1 MSPRIL
7 HRLVGIIVVVISA
20 VQFLATV
27 QPTVPFWDPGEL
39 SAAAYL
45 LQVPHPP
52 GGPLF
57 SLVGRIFYILPIPGN
72 LGLKVNLMSVCA
84 SIATVCFLYLIAVKL
99 IENLRGGPTT
109 SITDAL
115 GTYLSAA
122 IGALALSFCDSF
134 WFNGVESNYFAAS
147 TLLFSIM
154 IWFML
159 KWNEQADQPMSDRY
173 LLMIAYLA
181 GLSAGVHLM
190 SVPAIFA
197 AVMIV
202 VFRRYATNKKSC
214 KISTYVFLLHIAVL
228 LIVTY
233 GMWSSLTSIQPPSI
247 EDAQA
252 YDQRFVGVMAA
263 VSLVIMGLFR
273 KWVFRKDSIYLAL
286 LVAGIALGIAYPG
299 VIKKLPQLIHLLAA
313 DDSTMGGV
321 ILLAVVA
328 AFGALAFWARRR
340 KHTLV
345 HLFAFGVLLMILGYS
360 TYTMILIRAN
370 KHTPMNENEP
380 RTFSALLTYLN
391 REQYGDFPI
400 FKRRWSPEVDR
411 QRTFREYTTDFDFFW
426 RYQMHHMFTRYLLF
440 NYAGRTSRD
449 QDADWSAAQLFGIPL
464 LIGLFGLYT
473 HFRRNWQMATVFLIL
488 FVIMGFLIAFYQNQ
502 QEPQPRE
509 RDYFY
514 GGAYFVFAVWI
525 ALGINGLIELVRNIF
540 RTPRLASIGMTAV
553 VLLGAVFIP
562 FRMAWTNWYTH
573 DRSKNWSAWET
584 AYNLLQTCDKDG
596 ILITNGDNDTFPLW
610 FLQDVEGIRRD
621 VRVICLSLANVNW
634 YVQQLKNPPYY
645 PEAKAVPLSISDSR
659 IATIQPAL
667 WDPQIVTVTVPK
679 EVYSD
684 FGITDTAIT
693 NKGKIEWRMQ
703 NTLDFGNAKAIRV
716 QDIVVLDVIRTNQ
729 WKRPIYFAVTGAPDS
744 RIGLD
749 EYLKNCGF
757 AYRLTPAKATQ
768 RDVGVDEPTL
778 AANVM
783 HEPEGYSQKPQ
794 YGFKLRTIADTT
806 VFLDDNEIRLLFGVR
821 SAFRSLA
828 YYYIQA
834 QHDPQ
839 KAALVIDRL
848 QQVMP
853 PSRMAAPIEESVDFA
868 AIYLRNGQSD
878 KFNGIADRVEQQFAG
893 MSPQSLAA
901 DPYAFGAM
909 LQLYEMQRNYPKALS
924 LLQTLARMY
933 PDDPSI
939 KARVNSIREQMK
951 KAGR

>member
-1 MSPRIL
+1 
-7 HRLVGIIVVVISA
+7 VISA

-57 SLVGRIFYILPIPGN
+57 SLIGRIFYILPIPGN
-72 LGLKVNLMSVCA
+72 LGLKVNLVSVCA
-84 SIATVCFLYLIAVKL
+84 SIATVFFLYLIAVKL

-109 SITDAL
+109 SITGEL

-134 WFNGVESNYFAAS
+134 WFNGVESNYFATS
-147 TLLFSIM
+147 TLLFSM
-154 IWFML
+154 MVWLML
-159 KWNEQADQPMSDRY
+159 KWNEKADQPTSDRY

-202 VFRRYATNKKSC
+202 VFRRYTKNKESC
-214 KISTYVFLLHIAVL
+214 KKSTYVFLFHIAVL
-228 LIVTY
+228 LLVTY
-233 GMWSSLTSIQPPSI
+233 GMWSSLKSVQPPSI
-247 EDAQA
+247 EDAKA
-252 YDQRFVGVMAA
+252 YDQRFVGIMGIT
-263 VSLVIMGLFR
+263 SLGVMGLFW
-273 KWVFRKDSIYLAL
+273 KQVFRRDSIYLAL

-299 VIKKLPQLIHLLAA
+299 VIKLLPQLIHLLSA
-313 DDSTMGGV
+313 DDSTMGGL

-328 AFGALAFWARRR
+328 VFAALAFWARRR

-345 HLFAFGVLLMILGYS
+345 HLFAVGVLLMILGFS

-380 RTFSALLTYLN
+380 RTFSGLLTYLN

-411 QRTFREYTTDFDFFW
+411 QRTFREYTSDFDFFW

-440 NYAGRTSRD
+440 NYVGRTSRD
-449 QDADWSAAQLFGIPL
+449 QDDDWSAAQLFGIPL

-473 HFRRNWQMATVFLIL
+473 HLRRNWQMATVFLIL
-488 FVIMGFLIAFYQNQ
+488 FVIVGYLIAFYQNQ

-525 ALGINGLIELVRNIF
+525 ALGMNGLIELVRNNS
-540 RTPRLASIGMTAV
+540 RASRLASIGMAAV

-562 FRMAWTNWYTH
+562 FRMAWTNWHTH
-573 DRSKNWSAWET
+573 DRSKNWLAWET
-584 AYNLLQTCDKDG
+584 GYNMLQTCDKDG

-610 FLQDVEGIRRD
+610 YLQDVEGIRRD
-621 VRVICLSLANVNW
+621 VRVVCLSLANTNW
-634 YVQQLKNPPYY
+634 YVQQLKNPPYF

-667 WDPQIVTVTVPK
+667 WEPQIVTVPVPK
-679 EVYSD
+679 EVYAAC
-684 FGITDTAIT
+684 GITDTAIT

-703 NTLDFGNAKAIRV
+703 NTLEFGNTKAVRV
-716 QDIVVLDVIRTNQ
+716 QDIVVLDIIRTNQ

-749 EYLKNCGF
+749 EYLKICGF
-757 AYRLTPAKATQ
+757 AYRLTPAKATPH
-768 RDVGVDEPTL
+768 DVGVDEPRL
-778 AANVM
+778 ADNLM

-806 VFLDDNEIRLLFGVR
+806 VFFDENENRILFGLR
-821 SAFRSLA
+821 LAFRSLT
-828 YYYIQA
+828 YYYLEG

-839 KAALVIDRL
+839 KAALVVDRL
-848 QQVMP
+848 QQIMP
-853 PSRMAAPIEESVDFA
+853 PSRMVAPIEESVNFA
-868 AIYLRNGQSD
+868 TIYFRIGQLQE
-878 KFNGIADRVEQQFAG
+878 FNAIADRVEQQFAG

-901 DPYAFGAM
+901 DPYVYGAM
-909 LQLYEMQRNYPKALS
+909 LELYEIRRDYPKALS
-924 LLQTLARMY
+924 LLQKLARMY

-939 KARVNSIREQMK
+939 KARINSMQEQLK
-951 KAGR
+951 KAGG

>member
-7 HRLVGIIVVVISA
+7 HRLVGIFVVVISA

-57 SLVGRIFYILPIPGN
+57 SLVGRIFYILPLPGD
-72 LGLKVNLMSVCA
+72 LGLKVNLVSVCA
-84 SIATVCFLYLIAVKL
+84 SIATVWFLYLIAVKL
-99 IENLRGGPTT
+99 IEDLRRGPTT
-109 SITDAL
+109 SVTDAL

-134 WFNGVESNYFAAS
+134 WFNGVESNYFATS

-154 IWFML
+154 IWLML
-159 KWNEQADQPMSDRY
+159 KWNEQADQPTSDRY

-202 VFRRYATNKKSC
+202 VFRRYTTNKKSC
-214 KISTYVFLLHIAVL
+214 KTSAYVFLFHIAVL
-228 LIVTY
+228 FIVTY
-233 GMWSSLTSIQPPSI
+233 GMWSSLKSAQPPSI
-247 EDAQA
+247 EDAKA
-252 YDQRFVGVMAA
+252 YDLRFVGIMGVT
-263 VSLVIMGLFR
+263 SLCVMGLFWKR
-273 KWVFRKDSIYLAL
+273 VFLRDSVYLAL
-286 LVAGIALGIAYPG
+286 LAAGIAIGLAYPG
-299 VIKKLPQLIHLLAA
+299 VIKILPQLIHTLSA
-313 DDSTMGGV
+313 DDSTRGGL

-328 AFGALAFWARRR
+328 VFGTLAFWARRR
-340 KHTLV
+340 KHTLI
-345 HLFAFGVLLMILGYS
+345 HLFAACVLLMILGFS

-380 RTFSALLTYLN
+380 RTFSGLLTYLN

-411 QRTFREYTTDFDFFW
+411 QQTFRMYTTDFDFFW

-440 NYAGRTSRD
+440 NYAGRASRD

-488 FVIMGFLIAFYQNQ
+488 FVIEGYLIAFYQNQ
-502 QEPQPRE
+502 QQPQPRE

-525 ALGINGLIELVRNIF
+525 ALGINGLITLARDNL
-540 RTPRLASIGMTAV
+540 RAPRLASIGMAAV
-553 VLLGAVFIP
+553 LLLGAVFIP
-562 FRMAWTNWYTH
+562 LRMALTNWHTH
-573 DRSKNWSAWET
+573 DRSKNWLAWET
-584 AYNLLQTCDKDG
+584 GYNMLQTCDKDG

-621 VRVICLSLANVNW
+621 VRVICLSLANTNW
-634 YVQQLKNPPYY
+634 YVQQLKDRPYFA
-645 PEAKAVPLSISDSR
+645 EAQAVPLSISDSR

-667 WDPQIVTVTVPK
+667 WEPQIVTVPVPK
-679 EVYSD
+679 EAYAA

-693 NKGKIEWRMQ
+693 NAGKIEWRME
-703 NTLDFGNAKAIRV
+703 NTLAFGNTKAIRV
-716 QDIVVLDVIRTNQ
+716 QDIVVLDLIRTNQ
-729 WKRPIYFAVTGAPDS
+729 WKRPIYFAVTGGPDS

-749 EYLKNCGF
+749 EYLKSCGF
-757 AYRLTPAKATQ
+757 AYRLTPAKATTH
-768 RDVGVDEPTL
+768 DVGVDEPVL

-783 HEPEGYSQKPQ
+783 HEAEGYSQKPQ
-794 YGFKLRTIADTT
+794 YGFKLRTVADTT
-806 VFLDDNEIRLLFGVR
+806 VFLDENEARILLGLR

-828 YYYIQA
+828 YYYLEA
-834 QHDPQ
+834 QHDSQ
-839 KAALVIDRL
+839 KAALVVDRL
-848 QQVMP
+848 QQIMP
-853 PSRMAAPIEESVDFA
+853 PSRMAAPIEESVNFA
-868 AIYLRNGQSD
+868 SIYFRIGQLQ
-878 KFNGIADRVEQQFAG
+878 KFNAMADRVEQQFAG

-901 DPYAFGAM
+901 DPYLYGAM
-909 LQLYEMQRNYPKALS
+909 LELYEMRRDYPKALS
-924 LLQTLARMY
+924 LLQKLARMY

-939 KARVNSIREQMK
+939 KARVNSIQEQMK
-951 KAGR
+951 KAGE